1 MAQLV
6 ADPVA
11 GLSLTLGE
19 GPGWNA
25 RTGQFSCVD
34 IFEKTIYVFGV
45 AGQALELLRT
55 IETPTEVG
63 AALPLD
69 DGSFISC
76 ERGGFFRIAPDNRRK
91 QIAPLPLPDPA
102 FRCNDAKIGPDG
114 RVWVG
119 VMHEDA
125 VEGAGSLWAIDSS
138 GASTCLLEGLT
149 IPNGMDWW
157 ENNFWFVDSPTP
169 EIRKYRV
176 SDGSLAN
183 TGEKVA
189 TPSTPDGFT
198 MDSDGNMWLAIW
210 GGAQVV
216 CLSQEGDTLHTVSVA
231 SPHTTSTC
239 LIDDTLVVT
248 SATLALGED
257 ALAAHAH
264 AGDIFTARIPSK
276 GRPAFAD
283 FPPASPQKLSL

>member
-1 MAQLV
+1 MAPIV
-6 ADPVA
+6 AKPIA
-11 GLSLTLGE
+11 NLALTLGE
-19 GPGWNA
+19 GPAWNA

-34 IFEKTIYVFGV
+34 IFGKTIYAFGV
-45 AGQALELLRT
+45 VGQDINLLHT

-76 ERGGFFRIAPDNRRK
+76 ERGGIFRIEPSGTRTLVAK
-91 QIAPLPLPDPA
+91 LPVSDPT

-157 ENNFWFVDSPTP
+157 NDSFWFVDGPTP

-176 SDGSLAN
+176 GDGKLTDS
-183 TGEKVA
+183 GQKVV
-189 TPSTPDGFT
+189 TPTTPDGFT
-198 MDSDGNMWLAIW
+198 MDAQGNMWLAIW
-210 GGAQVV
+210 GGGQVV
-216 CLSQEGDTLHTVSVA
+216 CLSQEGNTLHSVSVA

-239 LIDDTLVVT
+239 LIDNTLMIT
-248 SATLALGED
+248 SATLALDEN
-257 ALAAHAH
+257 LLTSHPH
-264 AGDIFTARIPSK
+264 AGDIFVAQVPAR
-276 GRPAFAD
+276 GRPAFSE
-283 FPPASPQKLSL
+283 FLPTSML

>member
-1 MAQLV
+1 VTSQIV
-6 ADPVA
+6 ANPHA

-19 GPGWNA
+19 GPGWNDQ
-25 RTGQFSCVD
+25 TGQFSCVD
-34 IFEKTIYVFGV
+34 IFGKTIYVFGID
-45 AGQALELLRT
+45 GQEINLLRT
-55 IETPTEVG
+55 FRTPTEVG

-76 ERGGFFRIAPDNRRK
+76 ERGGIFRIAPDNRRT
-91 QIAPLPLPDPA
+91 QIAPLPVSDPA

-125 VEGAGSLWAIDSS
+125 VDGAGSLWAIDSS
-138 GASTCLLEGLT
+138 GDSTCLLEGLT

-157 ENNFWFVDSPTP
+157 DDCFWFVDGPTP

-176 SDGSLAN
+176 SDGKLTD

-189 TPSTPDGFT
+189 TPTTPDGFT

-210 GGAQVV
+210 GGGQVV

-239 LIDDTLVVT
+239 LIDDTLVIT
-248 SATLALGED
+248 SATLALDED
-257 ALAAHAH
+257 VLAAHPF
-264 AGDIFTARIPSK
+264 AGAIFTAQVPAR
-276 GRPAFAD
+276 GRKTFTD
-283 FPPASPQKLSL
+283 FLSASPR